1 MHISIGFAFPMLSS
15 SAAENFKHHRLK
27 PEDQE
32 GADNSSR
39 TDFVV
44 NDSSDSS
51 SPSTRRADSSAKSG
65 AKKRQKRSPGVSRK
79 HRVETLVVADSYMF
93 DYHGS
98 DIQHYVLT
106 LMSIVSI
113 VSCLVTCLG
122 LSYVSGFGL
131 SCLTCLA
138 LVMGQTT
145 TCLTFGLACPALSCL
160 ALPVLSCLVLS
171 CPVLS
176 CLASLVLPVFCLVL
190 LCLSCLSCVLPYLSC
205 VVLPVLSWWCE
216 SCMLW
221 LSCSDTQQHIFT
233 LLSCLLARLVVRLV
247 WLVLSWGWRSDTHCT
262 IAAARTVRHNVLIY
276 RVLSCLFH
284 WLCFPPPLALPCLWW
299 VKLGV

>member
-1 MHISIGFAFPMLSS
+1 MLSF

-27 PEDQE
+27 PEDRE

-113 VSCLVTCLG
+113 VSFLVTCLG
-122 LSYVSGFGL
+122 LS
-131 SCLTCLA
+131 CLMCLL
-138 LVMGQTT
+138 LV
-145 TCLTFGLACPALSCL
+145 
-160 ALPVLSCLVLS
+160 CLVLR
-171 CPVLS
+171 LS
-176 CLASLVLPVFCLVL
+176 LI
-190 LCLSCLSCVLPYLSC
+190 
-205 VVLPVLSWWCE
+205 
-216 SCMLW
+216 
-221 LSCSDTQQHIFT
+221 HI
-233 LLSCLLARLVVRLV
+233 
-247 WLVLSWGWRSDTHCT
+247 
-262 IAAARTVRHNVLIY
+262 
-276 RVLSCLFH
+276 
-284 WLCFPPPLALPCLWW
+284 
-299 VKLGV
+299 

>member
-1 MHISIGFAFPMLSS
+1 MLSS

-27 PEDQE
+27 PEDPE

-113 VSCLVTCLG
+113 VSCHLSWLVF
-122 LSYVSGFGL
+122 SYVSSLGS
-131 SCLTCLA
+131 SCLTR
-138 LVMGQTT
+138 LVS
-145 TCLTFGLACPALSCL
+145 A
-160 ALPVLSCLVLS
+160 CLVLH
-171 CPVLS
+171 
-176 CLASLVLPVFCLVL
+176 
-190 LCLSCLSCVLPYLSC
+190 
-205 VVLPVLSWWCE
+205 VLSWSW
-216 SCMLW
+216 
-221 LSCSDTQQHIFT
+221 D
-233 LLSCLLARLVVRLV
+233 RL
-247 WLVLSWGWRSDTHCT
+247 
-262 IAAARTVRHNVLIY
+262 RHV
-276 RVLSCLFH
+276 
-284 WLCFPPPLALPCLWW
+284 
-299 VKLGV
+299 